1 MLIIGALAAY
11 AAATREIWWS
21 RARSNETR
29 RRLHARTRQLPDGG
43 VPGYR
48 ALFLTAAMTGLR
60 QGELIA
66 LRWRDVDWAAGRIR
80 VRQNYVRGQF
90 GTPKSRRSARSV
102 PLADRVAGEL
112 ERHHQASY
120 WIRDDDLVFASPS
133 TGGPLERSHV
143 LRVFKNALAAARLD
157 ERHVFHDLRRTFGTR
172 MAAASVLLRTLQEW
186 MGHRDYKNA
195 IYADYAPSAHERE
208 LVERAFAAEGTPEA
222 PLEAP
227 S

>member
-1 MLIIGALAAY
+1 LHFTPTGASWINLVERWFGELTARKLRRGARI
-11 AAATREIWWS
+11 APSESSTPTSRTGPSAGTRTPS
-21 RARSNETR
+21 
-29 RRLHARTRQLPDGG
+29 
-43 VPGYR
+43 
-48 ALFLTAAMTGLR
+48 AAMTGLR

-112 ERHHQASY
+112 ERHHQVSY

-157 ERHVFHDLRRTFGTR
+157 ERHVFH
-172 MAAASVLLRTLQEW
+172 E
-186 MGHRDYKNA
+186 
-195 IYADYAPSAHERE
+195 YADV
-208 LVERAFAAEGTPEA
+208 LVMPTLARKSSQVGLIAA
-222 PLEAP
+222 
-227 S
+227 